1 MRYRY
6 DNKGEIIGSHSM
18 VFDSI
23 PDDYQVES
31 IFVFDDK
38 FPDLSY
44 LGVLGHLKEYYSQR
58 ELEEYELGVEFHD
71 DEWFRQELF
80 ENMALDYLN
89 SARFLWQGIN
99 GGRTQDVVSR
109 FLIPCTFLC
118 KHAMELYIKRCL
130 LSKGKKQF
138 RTHSV
143 KKLWEM
149 LDAKSIPN
157 YNRLTAF
164 VEEVEEVDCSEMA
177 LRYGLGKDFKLI
189 SSNLHYDIDRLLANV
204 MYMFKVLNEHVL
216 FVERGYEV

>member
-6 DNKGEIIGSHSM
+6 DENGEIIGSHSM

-31 IFVFDDK
+31 IFVFDDM

-44 LGVLGHLKEYYSQR
+44 LGILGHLKEYYSQR
-58 ELEEYELGVEFHD
+58 NLTEYELGVEFRD

-80 ENMALDYLN
+80 ENMALDYLY
-89 SARFLWQGIN
+89 SARFLWQRIN
-99 GGRTQDVVSR
+99 AERNQDVVSR
-109 FLIPCTFLC
+109 YLIPCTFLC

-130 LSKGKKQF
+130 LSKGIKRF
-138 RTHSV
+138 RSHSV

-149 LDAKSIPN
+149 LDAESIPD

-164 VEEVEEVDCSEMA
+164 VEEVEKVDCSEMA
-177 LRYGLGKDFKLI
+177 LRYGLGNDLNLI
-189 SSNLHYDIDRLLANV
+189 SSNLHYDIDRLLTNA
-204 MYMFKVLNEHVL
+204 MYMFNVLNKHVL
-216 FVERGYEV
+216 YTI